1 MAITTTWWVQNMTHT
16 ASDGGVLSVKWACVA
31 QNSAGPE
38 TAHEPGSLATT
49 YDASDA
55 AFIPYEDLT
64 EAKVLQWVWD
74 SDVVDKSVVEAS
86 LIEQV
91 EAQIVYNATAPVGGV
106 PWPLR

>member
-1 MAITTTWWVQNMTHT
+1 MAVTTTWSVQNMTHT
-16 ASDGGVLSVKWACVA
+16 ASDGGVISVIWNCRA

-38 TAHEPGSLATT
+38 TANAAGSLATT

-64 EAKVLQWVWD
+64 EAVVLQWVWD
-74 SDVVDKSVVEAS
+74 SDVVDKTEIEAHE
-86 LIEQV
+86 IERV
-91 EAQIVYNATAPVGGV
+91 EAQIVENATVATGM